1 LQLASNVVI
10 ERPPEVVW
18 AFLGDPANVAKWDRG
33 VASVVEKDSVPR
45 GVGFE
50 FDTIATDDLNLPD
63 KGRMSYRISE
73 VNPHA
78 GRCVVQLTSRT
89 GNARFF
95 ENAEWKF
102 DSQPEGN
109 GTKLTC
115 TATFTL
121 RPQYL
126 FLAPLLYLKRN
137 AILFDLSLLKSAIEE
152 KASSKCRKADG

>member
-1 LQLASNVVI
+1 LRLASSIVI
-10 ERPPEVVW
+10 ERSPEAVW
-18 AFLGDPANVAKWDRG
+18 TFLGDPVNVAKWDRG
-33 VASVVEKDSVPR
+33 VASVVEKDSAPR

-50 FDTIATDDLNLPD
+50 FDTIAPDDLNLPD
-63 KGRMSYRISE
+63 KGRMSYRIDE

-78 GRCVVQLTSRT
+78 GRCVVHLTSRT

-95 ENAEWKF
+95 ENAVWQF

-121 RPQYL
+121 RPQYF

-137 AILFDLSLLKSAIEE
+137 AILADLSLLKSAIE
-152 KASSKCRKADG
+152 K